1 MKCDDEIAG
10 MPSANTQSENKKYS
24 LKWRELAPTREQ
36 QYCQPQRQ
44 HRADAVTD
52 QLEDFEW
59 GHESVGEKQ
68 EAGAGGRRQEAVRG
82 SRQGKSSYA
91 DRVKQS
97 KKLLPPGAC
106 LPLLPSC
113 LLPSAY
119 WLLAVLRVGM
129 TVISIRRLRD
139 LPASVVFAATG
150 FDGPMPLA

>member
-1 MKCDDEIAG
+1 

-68 EAGAGGRRQEAVRG
+68 EAGAGGRRQEAVRR
-82 SRQGKSSYA
+82 SRQKTTASCF
-91 DRVKQS
+91 
-97 KKLLPPGAC
+97 LPPGAC
-106 LPLLPSC
+106 LLLLPSC